1 MANDFCP
8 ACGRPRRAGIS
19 FCTSC
24 NYYLGQASL
33 QPPAAA
39 RAPVTTELFL
49 VLLIAAAVMVALGVL
64 LTSPAS

>member
-8 ACGRPRRAGIS
+8 ACGRPRRPGIS

-24 NYYLGQASL
+24 NYYLGQANL
-33 QPPAAA
+33 QPPMAT
-39 RAPVTTELFL
+39 RAPVSPELFL

-64 LTSPAS
+64 LTAPAS